1 MNLFQ
6 YFKTSINQKFK
17 LIKLR
22 IFTLKVILNALAK
35 SENQLL
41 DFWPKKE
48 TVYHVYPKGALLLDI
63 IQLFVL
69 SGGAGLKKDFFM

>member
-1 MNLFQ
+1 MLWQ
-6 YFKTSINQKFK
+6 NQK
-17 LIKLR
+17 INSQ
-22 IFTLKVILNALAK
+22 I
-35 SENQLL
+35 
-41 DFWPKKE
+41 FWPKKE